1 MGSSP
6 CGCKS
11 EEEADGKSASER
23 QHVSLNAAFMRSSW
37 GCPGRYSD
45 AIPRTAEHLDV
56 DQRAALDAVQDLTG
70 FGANCTTCPRKY
82 AALPFMQR
90 AQRAYAFTEKGC
102 PEYVEPEPPYAL
114 IEAIEAIG
122 TGVAECHTHTLDASI
137 KKSNAANPPR

>member
-56 DQRAALDAVQDLTG
+56 DQRAALDAVKDS
-70 FGANCTTCPRKY
+70 AI
-82 AALPFMQR
+82 
-90 AQRAYAFTEKGC
+90 
-102 PEYVEPEPPYAL
+102 EPEPPYAL